1 MEDAIMQ
8 TKAYEVARKYI
19 TYRYVQSLRRTHNTT
34 DDRILSLIECNNE
47 EVKQENANKNP
58 TVNSVQRDYMAGE
71 VSKDLTMRMLL
82 PAEIVKAHEDGIIHF
97 HDADYYAQHMHNCD
111 LVNLDD
117 MLQNGTVISGTL
129 IEKPHS
135 FSTACNIATQI
146 IAQVASNQYGGQSI
160 SLTHLAPFVDISRKK
175 IRRDTEAE
183 MKELGLTDVIL
194 DDQCYLYGK
203 LPATEGLEDKPAI
216 GFIAHMDTVSDF
228 CDHDIKPI
236 VTENYDGGELRL
248 GTSDTILSP
257 KNFPHLADL
266 KGRTL
271 ITSDGTTVLGADD
284 KAGIAEILTMI
295 ERIQEEKIPHGPLCV
310 AFTPDEEI
318 GTGAS
323 HFNVEQFGADY
334 GYTLDGDTEGE
345 IQYENFNA
353 CKADFVIKGFNVHPG
368 SSKDT
373 MINASLVA
381 MEINNALPSMET
393 PRGTEDYEG
402 FYHLMSMSGEVA
414 EAELHYIVRD
424 HDKDL
429 FEAKKKTL
437 KLIEKD
443 MNEKWGEGTVALTIS
458 EQYRNMAEIIATCM
472 HLIDNAKKACENAD
486 VAPLVL
492 PIRGGTDGCQ
502 LSFKG
507 LPCPNLGTGG
517 HAYHGPYEHIT
528 VEGMDKSVD
537 VVTELVKLYAM

>member
-1 MEDAIMQ
+1 M
-8 TKAYEVARKYI
+8 KAYERLLKYVA
-19 TYRYVQSLRRTHNTT
+19 VRTPSDENSETVPSSQCQF
-34 DDRILSLIECNNE
+34 DLARIL
-47 EVKQENANKNP
+47 
-58 TVNSVQRDYMAGE
+58 
-71 VSKDLTMRMLL
+71 
-82 PAEIVKAHEDGIIHF
+82 
-97 HDADYYAQHMHNCD
+97 
-111 LVNLDD
+111 
-117 MLQNGTVISGTL
+117 
-129 IEKPHS
+129 
-135 FSTACNIATQI
+135 
-146 IAQVASNQYGGQSI
+146 
-160 SLTHLAPFVDISRKK
+160 
-175 IRRDTEAE
+175 EAE
-183 MKELGLTDVIL
+183 MKELGLKDVHL
-194 DDQCYLYGK
+194 DEQCYLYGN

-228 CDHDIKPI
+228 CDHDIVPV
-236 VTENYDGGELRL
+236 VTENYNGEAMEIGNSGL
-248 GTSDTILSP
+248 ILSP
-257 KNFPHLADL
+257 ETFPHLKDL

-295 ERIQEEKIPHGPLCV
+295 ERVQAENIPHGKLCV

-323 HFNVEQFGADY
+323 HFNIEEFGADY

-353 CKADFVIKGFNVHPG
+353 CKARFDIKGFNVHPG

-381 MEINNALPSMET
+381 MEINNMLPGCET

-402 FYHLMSMSGEVA
+402 FYHLMSMSGECA
-414 EAELHYIVRD
+414 SAQLNYIVRD
-424 HDKDL
+424 HDKNL
-429 FEAKKKTL
+429 FEARKNTL
-437 KLIEKD
+437 RLIEKD
-443 MNEKWGEGTVALTIS
+443 LNEKWGEGTVTLTITD
-458 EQYRNMAEIIATCM
+458 QYRNMNEIIAGCM
-472 HLIDNAKKACENAD
+472 HLIDNAKAACVAAD
-486 VAPLVL
+486 VTPLVI

-528 VEGMDKSVD
+528 VEGMDKSVN
-537 VVTELVKLYAM
+537 VIMEIVKLYAK